1 MGNRIAEWLRRVWYL
16 LHRDRFDAA
25 LRREMEAHRAMMGEP
40 ERFGNT
46 LKLREDSRDAWGWRW
61 LDDFVRDLRFG
72 ARALRRTTA
81 FTSVAVLSLALA
93 VALTASTIAVVNA
106 YLIRSLPYPARDRV
120 YMVRYAPPGPWEP
133 RGMTALDWKSVEDV
147 VEFPIVSAGDTFY
160 FRDGGRTVA
169 LLGIRVNAGYF
180 EGIGVPVAMGR
191 RLTEQDYHAAA
202 EPVVLIGH
210 SLWRNRFGSDPGAIG
225 RSITVEGETRAGRPE
240 TFRIIGVLAPEY
252 SIARDRRA
260 DGDLLMPLTTPAR
273 AYMLQ
278 LREGVPP
285 AVAERR
291 LTEAARHA
299 ATSPIPDDWS
309 GVTLESAHERYVG
322 RIRPILVGVAIAV
335 SLVLVIVC
343 ANVAV
348 LMLLRAMQRQK
359 EIAVRLALGS
369 GLRHIARMLFAETC
383 LICGAALA
391 AGLTLTALSLR
402 ALAPLIETQLGR
414 PAPRGTSSIAVDT
427 NVLMIVGGVSL
438 VVALAISLA
447 PLVTV
452 WGRQLTDT
460 LRRDGR
466 GATDGASMRRV
477 RSALIAFEV
486 AGSLVLLVACGLM
499 VRSVIGMLQTDFG
512 FETDGLVRTRIV
524 LRARYYPD
532 AAAYQ
537 RFYRQFAAGVST
549 LAASPVVF
557 TSWPPFYETP
567 TLRIETFEGVGGITA
582 GAVGVSA
589 GYFEMFGIDIRQ
601 GRAFTDSDASSAQPV
616 AVISETLALR
626 LWPDGSAA
634 GRRIRGIEETP
645 GGATPGPWRTVVGVA
660 ADVRQTYADE
670 NRYDL
675 YLPLF
680 PESRYAS
687 FHVRAARPLPQLLEN
702 FRAVAS
708 GIDPEAVIDE
718 PRLVAGENRQLAGM
732 RFLTSM
738 LTGFAAIAAFLAA
751 LGIYGVT
758 AYAVQQR
765 EREVAIRVALGASGR
780 AVIRMFLK
788 DGGVMLGVGLA
799 VGALGALAAAR
810 LLRNQMY
817 GVQAFDISTFAAAC
831 VLMGAAGALAT
842 WWPARRAATA
852 DPVAALNAN

>member
-1 MGNRIAEWLRRVWYL
+1 MNRVLEWCRRIWYL
-16 LHRDRFDAA
+16 LNRDRLDAA
-25 LRREMEAHRAMMGEP
+25 LKEEMEAHRASMGEP
-40 ERFGNT
+40 ARFGNP
-46 LKLREDSRDAWGWRW
+46 LVLREASRDVWGWRW
-61 LDDFVRDLRFG
+61 LDDFARDLRFA
-72 ARALRRTTA
+72 ARSLRRAPA
-81 FTSVAVLSLALA
+81 FTSVGVLSLALGL
-93 VALTASTIAVVNA
+93 ALTASTIAVVNA
-106 YLIRSLPYPARDRV
+106 YLIRSLAYPARDRV

-180 EGIGVPVAMGR
+180 EGTGVPVGMGR

-210 SLWRNRFGSDPGAIG
+210 SLWRDRFGSNPGAIG

-260 DGDLLMPLTTPAR
+260 DGELLMPLTAPAR

-278 LREGVPP
+278 LREGVPQ

-291 LTEAARHA
+291 LTEAARRA
-299 ATSPIPDDWS
+299 ATSSIPDDWP
-309 GVTLESAHERYVG
+309 GVTLEPAHERYVG
-322 RIRPILVGVAIAV
+322 RIRPILVGVTIAV

-369 GLRHIARMLFAETC
+369 GLRDIARMLFAETC

-391 AGLTLTALSLR
+391 AGLTLTAMSLR

-427 NVLMIVGGVSL
+427 NVLLIVGGVSVL
-438 VVALAISLA
+438 VALAISFA
-447 PLVTV
+447 PLVTA
-452 WGRQLTDT
+452 WGRQMADA

-466 GATDGASMRRV
+466 VGTDGASMRRV

-499 VRSVIGMLQTDFG
+499 IRSVIGMLRTDLG
-512 FETDGLVRTRIV
+512 VELDGLVRTRIV

-537 RFYRQFAAGVST
+537 RFYRRFADGVST

-557 TSWPPFYETP
+557 ANWPPFYEAP
-567 TLRIETFEGVGGITA
+567 TQGIETPDGGGRITA
-582 GAVGVSA
+582 GAVRVSE
-589 GYFEMFGIDIRQ
+589 GYFEMLGIAIRQ
-601 GRAFTDSDASSAQPV
+601 GRALTDSDTSGADPV

-626 LWPDGSAA
+626 LWPDGSAI
-634 GRRIRGIEETP
+634 GRRIRGVEETP
-645 GGATPGPWRTVVGVA
+645 NGATPGPWRTVVGVA

-670 NRYDL
+670 NRNDL
-675 YLPLF
+675 YMPMF
-680 PESRYAS
+680 PDSRYAS
-687 FHVRAARPLPQLLEN
+687 FYVRAARPVPQLQES

-718 PRLVAGENRQLAGM
+718 PRIVAGENRQLTGM

-738 LTGFAAIAAFLAA
+738 LTGFAAMAALLAA

-765 EREVAIRVALGASGR
+765 QKEVAIRIALGATGR
-780 AVIRMFLK
+780 AVVRLFLR
-788 DGGVMLGVGLA
+788 DGVVIVGAGLA
-799 VGALGALAAAR
+799 AGLLGAVVVAR
-810 LLRNQMY
+810 ILRNQIY
-817 GVQAFDISTFAAAC
+817 SVESVDIWTHVLACAFM
-831 VLMGAAGALAT
+831 VGAAVLAT

-852 DPVAALNAN
+852 DPVAALNGN